1 MEAEGKRVKR
11 LQVRVT
17 NISFVRTRFKVS
29 KVTELQR
36 SVQFSSR
43 S

>member
-17 NISFVRTRFKVS
+17 NISFVGTRFEVG